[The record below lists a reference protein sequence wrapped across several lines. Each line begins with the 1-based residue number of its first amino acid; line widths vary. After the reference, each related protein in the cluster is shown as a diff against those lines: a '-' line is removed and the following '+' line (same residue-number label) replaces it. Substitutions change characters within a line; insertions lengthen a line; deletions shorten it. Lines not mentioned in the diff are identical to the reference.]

1 MASDRVEA
9 VSEPWFA
16 ESLWR
21 RRCPCT
27 TPRQPT
33 SSSSSGCHKATG
45 RDLPQWFETL
55 DNGPGLL
62 RFDERVNWL
71 RDEHNI
77 SHGHASAIV
86 HEHDLL
92 RGARRVT

>member
-1 MASDRVEA
+1 MSLHHSEAPHQQLIERV
-9 VSEPWFA
+9 P
-16 ESLWR
+16 
-21 RRCPCT
+21 
-27 TPRQPT
+27 
-33 SSSSSGCHKATG
+33 KATG

-55 DNGPGLL
+55 ENGPGLL
-62 RFDERVNWL
+62 RFEERVNWL

>member
-1 MASDRVEA
+1 MSLHHSEATHQQLIERV
-9 VSEPWFA
+9 P
-16 ESLWR
+16 
-21 RRCPCT
+21 
-27 TPRQPT
+27 
-33 SSSSSGCHKATG
+33 KAIG

-55 DNGPGLL
+55 ENGPGLL
-62 RFDERVNWL
+62 RFEERVNWL

>member
-1 MASDRVEA
+1 MSLHHSEATHQQLIERV
-9 VSEPWFA
+9 P
-16 ESLWR
+16 
-21 RRCPCT
+21 
-27 TPRQPT
+27 
-33 SSSSSGCHKATG
+33 KATG
-45 RDLPQWFETL
+45 RHLPQWFETL